1 MFTHREGDR
10 LRNEAISPRLPLQS
24 HPNVVAKR
32 LGDALVLVHLDTNRI
47 YELNS
52 TAARLWEL
60 CAAGCDLTQI
70 LVQMGEEFDVQE
82 PQLRAEIETMLA
94 LFRSN
99 HLVSVEEAQ

>member
-1 MFTHREGDR
+1 MPTHMEGDR
-10 LRNEAISPRLPLQS
+10 LRNEPVSPRLPLQP

-60 CAAGCDLTQI
+60 CDAGCDLAQI
-70 LVQMGEEFDVQE
+70 LTQMDEEFDVQE
-82 PQLRAEIETMLA
+82 PRLRAETEAMLA
-94 LFRSN
+94 LFLNN
-99 HLVSVEEAQ
+99 HLLSIKGAQ